1 MESCNVLI
9 IGSGGRE
16 NALAWKISQS
26 KFCKKLFIAPGNP
39 GTSHLGE
46 NVQISIS
53 DFIAI
58 KDLIL
63 FNKISIVIVGPE
75 DPLVNG
81 LHDFLK
87 EEVKNKNFIVIGP
100 KKRGAT
106 LEGSKEF
113 AKEFMI
119 RHKIPTARYRTF
131 NKKNI
136 HEAKDFLDSLSPP
149 YVLKADGL
157 AAGKGVLILTDIN
170 KAKQSL
176 ENMILKKK
184 FGQASK
190 RVVIEEYLKGIEV
203 SSFVLTNGETYKIF
217 PMAKDYKRIGVG
229 DSGLNTGG
237 MGAISPVPFVD
248 KKLYKKIENQIIQP
262 TINGLK
268 KDNIDYTGFL
278 FIGLMI
284 VKSEPY
290 VIEYNVRLGDPETE
304 AILPRIESDL
314 LEIFLQLKT
323 SQLQNFNLKVSD
335 LFSSTVMTVSKGY
348 PQKYDKGKVIF
359 GLNRNKNSVIF
370 HCGTKKEG
378 QNIVTSGGR
387 VIAVTSVD
395 KSLKIA
401 LEKSYDTISKIDFEG
416 KTFRNDIGFD
426 L

>member
-1 MESCNVLI
+1 M
-9 IGSGGRE
+9 
-16 NALAWKISQS
+16 
-26 KFCKKLFIAPGNP
+26 
-39 GTSHLGE
+39 
-46 NVQISIS
+46 
-53 DFIAI
+53 
-58 KDLIL
+58 
-63 FNKISIVIVGPE
+63 
-75 DPLVNG
+75 
-81 LHDFLK
+81 
-87 EEVKNKNFIVIGP
+87 
-100 KKRGAT
+100 
-106 LEGSKEF
+106 
-113 AKEFMI
+113 
-119 RHKIPTARYRTF
+119 
-131 NKKNI
+131 
-136 HEAKDFLDSLSPP
+136 
-149 YVLKADGL
+149 
-157 AAGKGVLILTDIN
+157 TDIN

-314 LEIFLQLKT
+314 LEIFL
-323 SQLQNFNLKVSD
+323 
-335 LFSSTVMTVSKGY
+335 
-348 PQKYDKGKVIF
+348 P
-359 GLNRNKNSVIF
+359 LN
-370 HCGTKKEG
+370 
-378 QNIVTSGGR
+378 Q
-387 VIAVTSVD
+387 
-395 KSLKIA
+395 A
-401 LEKSYDTISKIDFEG
+401 L
-416 KTFRNDIGFD
+416 
-426 L
+426 

>member
-1 MESCNVLI
+1 MESHKVLI

-26 KFCKKLFIAPGNP
+26 KFCDKLFIAPGNA
-39 GTSHLGE
+39 GTSFLGE
-46 NVQISIS
+46 NVEISIS
-53 DFIAI
+53 DFGSIR
-58 KDLIL
+58 DLIL
-63 FNKISIVIVGPE
+63 SNKITVVIIGPE

-81 LHDFLK
+81 LHDFLSN
-87 EEVKNKNFIVIGP
+87 EIKNDNFIVIGP
-100 KKRGAT
+100 KKNGAI

-113 AKEFMI
+113 AKEFML

-136 HEAKDFLDSLSPP
+136 HEADTFLSSLNPP

-157 AAGKGVLILTDIN
+157 AAGKGVLILPDLN
-170 KAKQSL
+170 EAKKSL

-184 FGQASK
+184 FGQASEK
-190 RVVIEEYLKGIEV
+190 VVIEEHLKGIEV
-203 SSFVLTNGETYKIF
+203 SSFVLTDGETYKIF
-217 PMAKDYKRIGVG
+217 PMAKDYKRVGVG
-229 DSGLNTGG
+229 DTGLNTGG

-248 KKLYKKIENQIIQP
+248 QKLYKKIENQVIQP
-262 TINGLK
+262 TIRGLK
-268 KDNIDYTGFL
+268 KDKIDYTGFL

-284 VKSEPY
+284 VKDEPY

-314 LEIFLQLKT
+314 LEIFLKLK
-323 SQLQNFNLKVSD
+323 SSKLQTTNLKVSE

-348 PQKYDKGKVIF
+348 PEKYEKGKVIR
-359 GLNRNKNSVIF
+359 GLEFVNDSFLF
-370 HCGTKKEG
+370 HSGTKKEN

-387 VIAVTSVD
+387 VIAVTSMD
-395 KSLKIA
+395 KQLDKA
-401 LEKSYDTISKIDFEG
+401 LEKSYKTISKIEFQG